1 MDTDN
6 ARQQLMELW
15 KRSFDDT
22 DAFVLLFFTHVYR
35 KENALYIEQ
44 GGRIVSALQML
55 PYTLQ
60 YYGMEIPVSY
70 IYGACTHPEERGK
83 GWMSTLIQKAF
94 KVMAERHIALTVIIP
109 AEKSLFD
116 YYRRFGYTEAFDY
129 ATETILPLQTTVCED
144 TDITVA
150 SADASEQESLFHYF
164 DRKQRE
170 RPCYVLHN
178 QKDFT
183 TLLHEPKQSGG
194 QVLTAVR
201 KSDGRPIGMLF
212 CYPVDNRIEIRE
224 GFYDTPAVRE
234 QLLQAVLRQYP
245 TEKVFCRIPPTP
257 SAPSHPLGMAR
268 IIDRDRLIRHWLT
281 AHPDTHHTMEELQHM
296 NAPSL
301 THLLLGYAR
310 KEAYLSLMLD

>member
-1 MDTDN
+1 
-6 ARQQLMELW
+6 MELW

-35 KENALYIEQ
+35 QENALYIEQ

-109 AEKSLFD
+109 AEKSLFE

-129 ATETILPLQTTVCED
+129 ATETIFPLQTTIGED

-150 SADASEQESLFHYF
+150 SADASQQESLFHYF
-164 DRKQRE
+164 DRKQHGNARAT
-170 RPCYVLHN
+170 
-178 QKDFT
+178 FST
-183 TLLHEPKQSGG
+183 I
-194 QVLTAVR
+194 R
-201 KSDGRPIGMLF
+201 KILPRSCL
-212 CYPVDNRIEIRE
+212 NRSN
-224 GFYDTPAVRE
+224 PA
-234 QLLQAVLRQYP
+234 
-245 TEKVFCRIPPTP
+245 
-257 SAPSHPLGMAR
+257 
-268 IIDRDRLIRHWLT
+268 DRC
-281 AHPDTHHTMEELQHM
+281 
-296 NAPSL
+296 
-301 THLLLGYAR
+301 
-310 KEAYLSLMLD
+310 

>member
-6 ARQQLMELW
+6 IRQQLMELW

-22 DAFVLLFFTHVYR
+22 DAFVRLFFTHVYR

-55 PYTLQ
+55 PYTMQ
-60 YYGMEIPVSY
+60 FYGKEIPVSY

-83 GWMSTLIQKAF
+83 GWMSALIQKAF

-150 SADASEQESLFHYF
+150 SADARLGRCIRTREPLSLLRPQTTGTPMLRSPQSERFH
-164 DRKQRE
+164 
-170 RPCYVLHN
+170 HA
-178 QKDFT
+178 
-183 TLLHEPKQSGG
+183 S
-194 QVLTAVR
+194 A
-201 KSDGRPIGMLF
+201 
-212 CYPVDNRIEIRE
+212 RIEAIRRT
-224 GFYDTPAVRE
+224 GADGCAQVGR
-234 QLLQAVLRQYP
+234 
-245 TEKVFCRIPPTP
+245 
-257 SAPSHPLGMAR
+257 SSHWYA
-268 IIDRDRLIRHWLT
+268 
-281 AHPDTHHTMEELQHM
+281 
-296 NAPSL
+296 
-301 THLLLGYAR
+301 LLLSCR
-310 KEAYLSLMLD
+310 

>member
-6 ARQQLMELW
+6 IRQQLMELW

-22 DAFVLLFFTHVYR
+22 DAFVRLFFTHVYR

-55 PYTLQ
+55 PYTMQ
-60 YYGMEIPVSY
+60 FYGKEIPVSY

-83 GWMSTLIQKAF
+83 GWMSALIQKAF

-129 ATETILPLQTTVCED
+129 ATETIFPLQTTIGED

-150 SADASEQESLFHYF
+150 SADASQQESLFHYF

-178 QKDFT
+178 QKDF
-183 TLLHEPKQSGG
+183 
-194 QVLTAVR
+194 V
-201 KSDGRPIGMLF
+201 
-212 CYPVDNRIEIRE
+212 PVDPAAYEKRVLNEERGLIPQIDPRYRYTY
-224 GFYDTPAVRE
+224 FYGIA
-234 QLLQAVLRQYP
+234 QYIIY
-245 TEKVFCRIPPTP
+245 FLSGIIQ
-257 SAPSHPLGMAR
+257 SH
-268 IIDRDRLIRHWLT
+268 DF
-281 AHPDTHHTMEELQHM
+281 
-296 NAPSL
+296 
-301 THLLLGYAR
+301 
-310 KEAYLSLMLD
+310 